1 MCLPSWSRP
10 RGPIV
15 GKTPAVHWQS
25 HTDRRAAAAIL
36 SLPRRRP
43 PRKVP
48 SEMNS
53 ADAASERAGPRP
65 ADIAVLGPGLPTLND
80 PRLRQVR
87 HSNQT
92 YTLPAFASRAAWL
105 TRAAQLRRRILV
117 AAGLWPEPPRTP
129 LRTKMWGRLE
139 RDGYTVEK
147 VAFQSFPGFYVTGN
161 LYRPAAQAS
170 GKRYPAV
177 LNPHGHWPQG
187 RLAEEDRG
195 SVPARCITFAR
206 QGFVAFSYDMVGYV
220 DSRQVDH
227 RTFGGWREWLW
238 GIHSLGLQLWNSIR
252 SLDFL
257 TELPDVDPARLACTG
272 ASGGGT
278 QTFLLTAVD
287 DRVQVAAPVNMI
299 SAHMQGGCV
308 CENAPGLRLDTFN
321 VEIAALT
328 APRPMLLV
336 SATGDWTANT
346 PTVEFPAIQSVYRL
360 FGAEDRVESVQ
371 IDAGHNY
378 NRASREAV
386 YAFFARWLG
395 DAPEGTRVPEEPYP
409 VEQDADLRV
418 FPAGEPLPSDALDA
432 AGITAALV
440 YRARTEIRDRWPRN
454 TRQAE
459 QFREQFGAA
468 FADVLA
474 AGSPQP
480 EALSIERRTSE
491 QLTNAEGMS
500 YRLERLLIGRQANGG
515 APATAVPALYL
526 TPLGRA
532 SSGSGAM
539 PPVLLVHAAGK
550 AAGFRQEGETIHPGL
565 LVAKLLGAGCPVLTC
580 DVFLTGE
587 YLSPLSSTGRP
598 VLEAHFTTFNRTDAQ
613 WRVYD
618 VVTAV
623 AVLRQLSG
631 AAAVDLV
638 GARDA
643 GLWCLLARA
652 IAGESI
658 RKLAA
663 DLAGFDWGRDEDFRD
678 RLYIPGLRRLG
689 DVPTAVAL
697 AAPDPLLLHGA
708 DDGSASPPLTHRLH
722 RLYTALG
729 RPDTLTTRQEI
740 AVPADLYAWLA
751 ADS

>member
-1 MCLPSWSRP
+1 MN
-10 RGPIV
+10 GMN
-15 GKTPAVHWQS
+15 
-25 HTDRRAAAAIL
+25 AAG
-36 SLPRRRP
+36 
-43 PRKVP
+43 
-48 SEMNS
+48 
-53 ADAASERAGPRP
+53 ERTGLGP
-65 ADIAVLGPGLPTLND
+65 ADIAVLGSGFPTLHD
-80 PRLRQVR
+80 PRLREVR
-87 HSNQT
+87 HSDET
-92 YTLPAFASRAAWL
+92 YTLPAYASRAAWL

-117 AAGLWPEPPRTP
+117 TAGLWPEPPRTP
-129 LRTKMWGRLE
+129 LRAKVWGRLE

-147 VAFQSFPGFYVTGN
+147 VAFQSSPGFYVTGN
-161 LYRPAAQAS
+161 LYRPRAQAS
-170 GKRYPAV
+170 GQRYPAV

-187 RLAEEDRG
+187 RLAEEARG

-206 QGFVAFSYDMVGYV
+206 QGFVAFSYDMVGYL

-328 APRPMLLV
+328 APRPLLLV
-336 SATGDWTANT
+336 SATGDWTAHT
-346 PTVEFPAIQSVYRL
+346 PTVEFPAIQSIYRL

-395 DAPEGTRVPEEPYP
+395 GAPAGTRVPEEPYP

-418 FPAGEPLPSDALDA
+418 FPDGEPLPADALDT
-432 AGITAALV
+432 AGITTALV
-440 YRARTEIRDRWPRN
+440 RQARTAVRDRWPRD
-454 TRQAE
+454 TRQVE
-459 QFREQFGAA
+459 QLRAQFGAA

-480 EALSIERRTSE
+480 EALAIERRTSE
-491 QLTNAEGMS
+491 QLTSIEGIA
-500 YRLERLLIGRQANGG
+500 YRLERLLIGRQADGG
-515 APATAVPALYL
+515 TPATTFPALHL
-526 TPLGRA
+526 TPMGRA
-532 SSGSGAM
+532 ASGTQ
-539 PPVLLVHAAGK
+539 PPVLLVHGAGK
-550 AAGFRQEGETIHPGL
+550 AASFRQEGETVQLGQL
-565 LVAKLLGAGCPVLTC
+565 AATLLGAGRPVLTC

-587 YLSPLSSTGRP
+587 YLSPLGNTGRP

-613 WRVYD
+613 WHVYD

-623 AVLRQLSG
+623 AALRQLAG

-638 GARDA
+638 GAGDA

-658 RKLAA
+658 RKLAVEMT
-663 DLAGFDWGRDEDFRD
+663 DFGWDRDEHYRD

-689 DVPTAVAL
+689 DMPTAVAL
-697 AAPDPLLLHGA
+697 AAPASLLLHGA
-708 DDGSASPPLTHRLH
+708 TDGSVSPPLTRRLH
-722 RLYTALG
+722 RLYAALG
-729 RPDTLTTRQEI
+729 RPAALTTRQDT
-740 AVPADLYAWLA
+740 ADAAELCAWLM

>member
-1 MCLPSWSRP
+1 M
-10 RGPIV
+10 
-15 GKTPAVHWQS
+15 
-25 HTDRRAAAAIL
+25 
-36 SLPRRRP
+36 
-43 PRKVP
+43 RKVP

-53 ADAASERAGPRP
+53 TDDAGESTGLEHAAL
-65 ADIAVLGPGLPTLND
+65 AVLGPGLPTLND
-80 PRLRQVR
+80 RRLREVR
-87 HSNQT
+87 HSNET
-92 YTLPAFASRAAWL
+92 YTLPVYASRAAWL

-117 AAGLWPEPPRTP
+117 AAGLWPSPPRTP
-129 LRTKMWGRLE
+129 LQAQVWGRLE

-161 LYRPAAQAS
+161 LYRPGEQAS

-187 RLAEEDRG
+187 RLVEEARG

-206 QGFVAFSYDMVGYV
+206 QGLVAFSYDMVGYL

-238 GIHSLGLQLWNSIR
+238 GIHPLGLQLWNSIR

-257 TELPDVDPARLACTG
+257 TELPDIDPAQLACTG

-346 PTVEFPAIQSVYRL
+346 PTVEFPAIQSIYRL

-371 IDAGHNY
+371 IDADHNY

-386 YAFFARWLG
+386 YAFFARWLAG
-395 DAPEGTRVPEEPYP
+395 APAGTRVSEEPYR
-409 VEQDADLRV
+409 VEQETDLHV
-418 FPAGEPLPSDALDA
+418 FPEGLPLPPDALDA

-440 YRARTEIRDRWPRN
+440 HRTRTQVHDLWPRN
-454 TRQAE
+454 ARQAE
-459 QFREQFGAA
+459 QFRARLGAG
-468 FADVLA
+468 FADMLA
-474 AGSPQP
+474 AATPRP
-480 EALSIERRTSE
+480 ESLSIEWRTSERRTS
-491 QLTNAEGMS
+491 AEGAG
-500 YRLERLLIGRQANGG
+500 YRLERLLIGRQADGG
-515 APATAVPALYL
+515 APATTGPALYL
-526 TPLGRA
+526 TPLGQA
-532 SSGSGAM
+532 TGGAKAL
-539 PPVLLVHAAGK
+539 PPVLLVDGAGK
-550 AAGFRQEGETIHPGL
+550 AACFRREGETVYPGPL
-565 LVAKLLGAGCPVLTC
+565 AATLLGEGRPVLTC
-580 DVFLTGE
+580 DAFLTGE

-598 VLEAHFTTFNRTDAQ
+598 ALEAHFTTFNRTDAQ

-623 AVLRQLSG
+623 AVLRQLSE
-631 AAAVDLV
+631 AAAIDLV
-638 GARDA
+638 GTGDA

-652 IAGESI
+652 VAGEGI

-663 DLAGFDWGRDEDFRD
+663 DLAGFGWDRDEDYRD

-689 DVPTAVAL
+689 DVHTAIAL
-697 AAPDPLLLHGA
+697 AAPSPLLLHGTE
-708 DDGSASPPLTHRLH
+708 DDSAALPLTRRLH
-722 RLYTALG
+722 RLYAALG
-729 RPDTLTTRQEI
+729 RLDALTIRHDT
-740 AVPADLYAWLA
+740 AAPADLCAWLT

>member
-1 MCLPSWSRP
+1 MSSM
-10 RGPIV
+10 
-15 GKTPAVHWQS
+15 
-25 HTDRRAAAAIL
+25 AAAGEHTGL
-36 SLPRRRP
+36 
-43 PRKVP
+43 
-48 SEMNS
+48 E
-53 ADAASERAGPRP
+53 P
-65 ADIAVLGPGLPTLND
+65 ADIAVLGPGFPTLND
-80 PRLRQVR
+80 PRLREVR
-87 HSNQT
+87 HSNRT
-92 YTLPAFASRAAWL
+92 YTLPAYASRAAWL

-117 AAGLWPEPPRTP
+117 AAGLWPPPPRTP
-129 LRTKMWGRLE
+129 LRSQVWGRLE

-147 VAFQSFPGFYVTGN
+147 VAFQSFPGCYVTGN
-161 LYRPAAQAS
+161 LYRPRAQAP
-170 GKRYPAV
+170 GKRHPAV

-227 RTFGGWREWLW
+227 RTYGGWREWLW

-328 APRPMLLV
+328 APRPMILV

-346 PTVEFPAIQSVYRL
+346 PTVEFPAIRSVYRL

-395 DAPEGTRVPEEPYP
+395 GAPAGTRVPEEPYP
-409 VEQDADLRV
+409 VEQDAGLRV
-418 FPAGEPLPSDALDA
+418 FPDGEPLPADALDT
-432 AGITAALV
+432 AGITTALV
-440 YRARTEIRDRWPRN
+440 RQAQTAVRDRWPRAAG
-454 TRQAE
+454 QAE
-459 QFREQFGAA
+459 QFRAQFGAA

-474 AGSPQP
+474 ADSPQP
-480 EALSIERRTSE
+480 EALAIERRASEKLTSV
-491 QLTNAEGMS
+491 EGTS
-500 YRLERLLIGRQANGG
+500 YRLERLLIGRQADGG
-515 APATAVPALYL
+515 TPATAVPALYL

-532 SSGSGAM
+532 ASGSEAT
-539 PPVLLVHAAGK
+539 PPVLLIHGAGK
-550 AAGFRQEGETIHPGL
+550 AAGFRRDGETVQLGQL
-565 LVAKLLGAGCPVLTC
+565 AATLLGAGRPVLTF
-580 DVFLTGE
+580 DAFLTGE
-587 YLSPLSSTGRP
+587 YLSPLSRAGRP
-598 VLEAHFTTFNRTDAQ
+598 ALEAHFTTFNRTDAQ

-623 AVLRQLSG
+623 AVLRQLAG

-638 GARDA
+638 GAGDA

-652 IAGESI
+652 VAGASI
-658 RKLAA
+658 RKLAT
-663 DLAGFDWGRDEDFRD
+663 DMAGFDWDRDESYRN

-697 AAPDPLLLHGA
+697 AAPAPLLLHGTN
-708 DDGSASPPLTHRLH
+708 DGSTTLPLTRRLH
-722 RLYTALG
+722 RLYAALG
-729 RPDTLTTRQEI
+729 RPAALTIRQDT
-740 AVPADLYAWLA
+740 ADAAELCAWLA
-751 ADS
+751 AES

>member
-1 MCLPSWSRP
+1 M
-10 RGPIV
+10 
-15 GKTPAVHWQS
+15 
-25 HTDRRAAAAIL
+25 
-36 SLPRRRP
+36 
-43 PRKVP
+43 KVT

-53 ADAASERAGPRP
+53 SDEASESTMEHA
-65 ADIAVLGPGLPTLND
+65 AVAVLAPGVSFLND
-80 PRLRQVR
+80 RRLREVR
-87 HSNQT
+87 HGSHT
-92 YTLPAFASRAAWL
+92 YTLPVYASRAAWL

-117 AAGLWPEPPRTP
+117 AAGLWPSPPRTP
-129 LRTKMWGRLE
+129 LRTKVWGRLE

-161 LYRPAAQAS
+161 LYRPEAQSS
-170 GKRYPAV
+170 GQRYPAV

-257 TELPDVDPARLACTG
+257 TALPDVDPARLACTG

-278 QTFLLTAVD
+278 QTFLLTAID

-360 FGAEDRVESVQ
+360 FGAEDRLESVQ

-386 YAFFARWLG
+386 YAFFARWLAG
-395 DAPEGTRVPEEPYP
+395 APVGTQVPEESYP
-409 VEQDADLRV
+409 VEQDDDLRV
-418 FPAGEPLPSDALDA
+418 FPTGGPLPPDALDT
-432 AGITAALV
+432 AGITATLV
-440 YRARTEIRDRWPRN
+440 RRARTAVDDRWPRN
-454 TRQAE
+454 ARQAE
-459 QFREQFGAA
+459 QFREQFGPA

-474 AGSPQP
+474 TGSPPP
-480 EALSIERRTSE
+480 ESLSIQRRTS
-491 QLTNAEGMS
+491 QQWTGMDGTS
-500 YRLERLLIGRQANGG
+500 YRLERLLIGRQADSS
-515 APATAVPALYL
+515 APATTVPALYL
-526 TPLGRA
+526 TPAGQA
-532 SSGSGAM
+532 ASGAQAQ
-539 PPVLLVHAAGK
+539 PPVLVVHEAGK
-550 AAGFRQEGETIHPGL
+550 AAGFRPEGETVQLGQL
-565 LVAKLLGAGCPVLTC
+565 AATLLGAGRPVLTC
-580 DVFLTGE
+580 DAFLTGE
-587 YLSPLSSTGRP
+587 YLSPLGSVGRP

-638 GARDA
+638 GVGDA
-643 GLWCLLARA
+643 GLWCLLARTGA
-652 IAGESI
+652 SASI

-663 DLAGFDWGRDEDFRD
+663 DMAGFDWDRDEDYRD
-678 RLYIPGLRRLG
+678 RLYVPGLRRLG

-697 AAPDPLLLHGA
+697 AAPAPLLLHGTEVA
-708 DDGSASPPLTHRLH
+708 SVSPPLTRRLH
-722 RLYTALG
+722 RLYAALG
-729 RPDTLTTRQEI
+729 RPDALTIRRDP
-740 AVPADLYAWLA
+740 AAPADLSAWLM
-751 ADS
+751 ADSYPQAV

>member
-1 MCLPSWSRP
+1 
-10 RGPIV
+10 
-15 GKTPAVHWQS
+15 
-25 HTDRRAAAAIL
+25 
-36 SLPRRRP
+36 
-43 PRKVP
+43 
-48 SEMNS
+48 MNS

-65 ADIAVLGPGLPTLND
+65 ADIAVLGPGLPTPND
-80 PRLRQVR
+80 PRLRQIR

-92 YTLPAFASRAAWL
+92 YTLPVFASRAAWL

-418 FPAGEPLPSDALDA
+418 FPAGEPLPPDALDA
-432 AGITAALV
+432 AGITAALMR
-440 YRARTEIRDRWPRN
+440 RARTEVHDRWPGN
-454 TRQAE
+454 ARQAE

-491 QLTNAEGMS
+491 QLTSTEGMS
-500 YRLERLLIGRQANGG
+500 YRLERLLIGRQADGS
-515 APATAVPALYL
+515 APATAGPALYL
-526 TPLGRA
+526 TPSGQAA
-532 SSGSGAM
+532 SGTGAM
-539 PPVLLVHAAGK
+539 SPVLLVHGGGK
-550 AAGFRQEGETIHPGL
+550 RPTSGGRGRRYIRACWRPSCSAKVARCSPATCSSPGNISARS
-565 LVAKLLGAGCPVLTC
+565 V
-580 DVFLTGE
+580 
-587 YLSPLSSTGRP
+587 
-598 VLEAHFTTFNRTDAQ
+598 
-613 WRVYD
+613 
-618 VVTAV
+618 
-623 AVLRQLSG
+623 
-631 AAAVDLV
+631 
-638 GARDA
+638 ARDA
-643 GLWCLLARA
+643 PRWKRTSRPL
-652 IAGESI
+652 I
-658 RKLAA
+658 
-663 DLAGFDWGRDEDFRD
+663 
-678 RLYIPGLRRLG
+678 
-689 DVPTAVAL
+689 VPT
-697 AAPDPLLLHGA
+697 HSGA
-708 DDGSASPPLTHRLH
+708 SMTWSRPSRCSDSSPGQQPLT
-722 RLYTALG
+722 
-729 RPDTLTTRQEI
+729 
-740 AVPADLYAWLA
+740 
-751 ADS
+751 S

>member
-139 RDGYTVEK
+139 RDGYTIEK

-308 CENAPGLRLDTFN
+308 CENAPGLRLDTFT

-418 FPAGEPLPSDALDA
+418 FPAGEPLPSDALDT

-440 YRARTEIRDRWPRN
+440 RRARTEIHDRWPRDA
-454 TRQAE
+454 RQAE

-539 PPVLLVHAAGK
+539 PPVLVVHGAGK

-587 YLSPLSSTGRP
+587 CLSPLSGTGRST
-598 VLEAHFTTFNRTDAQ
+598 LEAHFTTFNRTDAQ

-740 AVPADLYAWLA
+740 AGPADLYAWLA

>member
-1 MCLPSWSRP
+1 MPSAMNS
-10 RGPIV
+10 
-15 GKTPAVHWQS
+15 
-25 HTDRRAAAAIL
+25 AAAADIRTGL
-36 SLPRRRP
+36 G
-43 PRKVP
+43 
-48 SEMNS
+48 S
-53 ADAASERAGPRP
+53 ADL
-65 ADIAVLGPGLPTLND
+65 AVLGPGLPTLHD
-80 PRLRQVR
+80 PRLREIR
-87 HSNQT
+87 HTNRT
-92 YTLPAFASRAAWL
+92 YTLPAYASRAAWL

-117 AAGLWPEPPRTP
+117 AAGLWPTPPRTP
-129 LRTKMWGRLE
+129 LQAKVWGRLE

-147 VAFQSFPGFYVTGN
+147 VAFQSFPGCYVTGN
-161 LYRPAAQAS
+161 LYRPAAHAP
-170 GKRYPAV
+170 GTRYPAV

-336 SATGDWTANT
+336 SATGDWTVHT
-346 PTVEFPAIQSVYRL
+346 PTVEFPAIRSIYRL
-360 FGAEDRVESVQ
+360 FGAEDRLESVQ

-395 DAPEGTRVPEEPYP
+395 GAPAGTRVPEEPYP

-418 FPAGEPLPSDALDA
+418 FPDGEPLPADALDT

-440 YRARTEIRDRWPRN
+440 RQAQTAVHDWWPHDA
-454 TRQAE
+454 RQAE
-459 QFREQFGAA
+459 QFRAEFGAA

-480 EALSIERRTSE
+480 EALAIERRTSE
-491 QLTNAEGMS
+491 QLTSTEGVS
-500 YRLERLLIGRQANGG
+500 YRLERFLIGRQADGS
-515 APATAVPALYL
+515 APATTMPALYL
-526 TPLGRA
+526 TPLGQA
-532 SSGSGAM
+532 ASGAQA
-539 PPVLLVHAAGK
+539 PPVLLVHGAGK
-550 AAGFRQEGETIHPGL
+550 AASFRQEGETIQPGPL
-565 LVAKLLGAGCPVLTC
+565 LATLLGAGRPVLTF
-580 DVFLTGE
+580 DAFLTGE
-587 YLSPLSSTGRP
+587 YLSPLSRAGRP
-598 VLEAHFTTFNRTDAQ
+598 ALEAHFTTFNRTDAQ

-623 AVLRQLSG
+623 AVLRQLAG

-638 GARDA
+638 GAGDA

-652 IAGESI
+652 VAGERV

-663 DLAGFDWGRDEDFRD
+663 DMNGFGWDRDEDYRD
-678 RLYIPGLRRLG
+678 RLYIPGLRRQG
-689 DVPTAVAL
+689 AVPTALAL
-697 AAPDPLLLHGA
+697 AAPAPLLLHGTEA
-708 DDGSASPPLTHRLH
+708 DSAALPPTRRLH
-722 RLYTALG
+722 RLYAALG
-729 RPDTLTTRQEI
+729 RPAALTIRQDTAE
-740 AVPADLYAWLA
+740 PADLCAWLA
-751 ADS
+751 AES

>member
-1 MCLPSWSRP
+1 M
-10 RGPIV
+10 
-15 GKTPAVHWQS
+15 
-25 HTDRRAAAAIL
+25 
-36 SLPRRRP
+36 
-43 PRKVP
+43 
-48 SEMNS
+48 
-53 ADAASERAGPRP
+53 
-65 ADIAVLGPGLPTLND
+65 
-80 PRLRQVR
+80 
-87 HSNQT
+87 
-92 YTLPAFASRAAWL
+92 
-105 TRAAQLRRRILV
+105 
-117 AAGLWPEPPRTP
+117 
-129 LRTKMWGRLE
+129 GRLE

-161 LYRPAAQAS
+161 LYRPAEQAS

-227 RTFGGWREWLW
+227 RTFGGRRESLW

-257 TELPDVDPARLACTG
+257 TELPDVDPAQLACTG

-328 APRPMLLV
+328 APRPILIV

-360 FGAEDRVESVQ
+360 FGAEDRVASVQ

-395 DAPEGTRVPEEPYP
+395 GAPVGTRVPEEPYP
-409 VEQDADLRV
+409 VERDTDLRV
-418 FPAGEPLPSDALDA
+418 FPAGEPLPPDALDA
-432 AGITAALV
+432 AGITAALMR
-440 YRARTEIRDRWPRN
+440 RARTEVHDRWLGN
-454 TRQAE
+454 AQQAE

-480 EALSIERRTSE
+480 EALSIERRTGE
-491 QLTNAEGMS
+491 QLTSAEGTA
-500 YRLERLLIGRQANGG
+500 YRLERLLIGRQADGS
-515 APATAVPALYL
+515 APATAAPALYL
-526 TPLGRA
+526 TPLDRA
-532 SSGSGAM
+532 ASGTGAM
-539 PPVLLVHAAGK
+539 SPVLLIHGAGK
-550 AAGFRQEGETIHPGL
+550 TAGFRREGETVHPGL
-565 LVAKLLGAGCPVLTC
+565 LAATLLGAGRPVLTC

-587 YLSPLSSTGRP
+587 YLSPLSKTGRP
-598 VLEAHFTTFNRTDAQ
+598 ALEAHFTTFNRTDAQ

-623 AVLRQLSG
+623 AVLRQLAE

-638 GARDA
+638 GAGEA

-663 DLAGFDWGRDEDFRD
+663 DMAGFGWDRDEDYRD

-689 DVPTAVAL
+689 DVHTAVAL
-697 AAPDPLLLHGA
+697 AGAGAPAAARHRGRQRGPTA
-708 DDGSASPPLTHRLH
+708 DTPAPPALRSARLAGRAH
-722 RLYTALG
+722 HPARYRRPG
-729 RPDTLTTRQEI
+729 RPVRL
-740 AVPADLYAWLA
+740 AVG
-751 ADS
+751 

>member
-1 MCLPSWSRP
+1 MPSAMNS
-10 RGPIV
+10 
-15 GKTPAVHWQS
+15 
-25 HTDRRAAAAIL
+25 AAAADIRTGL
-36 SLPRRRP
+36 
-43 PRKVP
+43 
-48 SEMNS
+48 
-53 ADAASERAGPRP
+53 GP
-65 ADIAVLGPGLPTLND
+65 ADLAVLGPGLPTLHD
-80 PRLRQVR
+80 PRLRELR
-87 HSNQT
+87 HTNRT
-92 YTLPAFASRAAWL
+92 YTLPAYASRAAWL
-105 TRAAQLRRRILV
+105 TRAAQLRQRILV
-117 AAGLWPEPPRTP
+117 AAGLWPAPPRTP
-129 LRTKMWGRLE
+129 LQAKVWGRLE

-147 VAFQSFPGFYVTGN
+147 VSFQSFPGCYVTGN
-161 LYRPAAQAS
+161 LYRPAAHAP
-170 GKRYPAV
+170 GTRYPAV

-336 SATGDWTANT
+336 SATGDWTAHT
-346 PTVEFPAIQSVYRL
+346 PTVEFPAIRSVYRL
-360 FGAEDRVESVQ
+360 FGAEDRLESVQ

-395 DAPEGTRVPEEPYP
+395 GAPAGTRVPEEPYP

-418 FPAGEPLPSDALDA
+418 FPDGEPLPADALDT

-440 YRARTEIRDRWPRN
+440 RQAQTAVHDRWPRDA
-454 TRQAE
+454 RQAE
-459 QFREQFGAA
+459 QFRAEFGAA

-474 AGSPQP
+474 ARSPQP
-480 EALSIERRTSE
+480 EALAIERRTSE
-491 QLTNAEGMS
+491 QLTSTEGVS
-500 YRLERLLIGRQANGG
+500 YRLERLIIGRQADGG
-515 APATAVPALYL
+515 APATTMPALYL
-526 TPLGRA
+526 TPLGQPA
-532 SSGSGAM
+532 SGAQAP
-539 PPVLLVHAAGK
+539 PPVLLVHGAGK
-550 AAGFRQEGETIHPGL
+550 AASFRQEGETIQPGPL
-565 LVAKLLGAGCPVLTC
+565 LATLLGAGRPVLTC

-613 WRVYD
+613 WRIYD
-618 VVTAV
+618 VLTAV
-623 AVLRQLSG
+623 AVLRQLAG
-631 AAAVDLV
+631 AAVVDLV
-638 GARDA
+638 GADAA

-652 IAGESI
+652 VAGDSI

-663 DLAGFDWGRDEDFRD
+663 DMNGFGWDRDEDYRD

-689 DVPTAVAL
+689 DVPTALAL
-697 AAPDPLLLHGA
+697 AAPAPLLLHGTEA
-708 DDGSASPPLTHRLH
+708 DSAALSPTRRLH
-722 RLYTALG
+722 RLYAALG
-729 RPDTLTTRQEI
+729 RPVALTTRHDT
-740 AVPADLYAWLA
+740 ADAADLCAWLA
-751 ADS
+751 AES

>member
-1 MCLPSWSRP
+1 MPSVMNS
-10 RGPIV
+10 
-15 GKTPAVHWQS
+15 
-25 HTDRRAAAAIL
+25 AAAADIRTGL
-36 SLPRRRP
+36 
-43 PRKVP
+43 
-48 SEMNS
+48 
-53 ADAASERAGPRP
+53 GP
-65 ADIAVLGPGLPTLND
+65 ADLAVLGPGLPTLHD
-80 PRLRQVR
+80 PRLREIR
-87 HSNQT
+87 HTNRT
-92 YTLPAFASRAAWL
+92 YTLPAYASRSAWL
-105 TRAAQLRRRILV
+105 TRAAQLRQRILV
-117 AAGLWPEPPRTP
+117 TAGLWPPPPRTP
-129 LRTKMWGRLE
+129 LQAKVWGRLE

-147 VAFQSFPGFYVTGN
+147 VAFQSFPGCYVTGN
-161 LYRPAAQAS
+161 LYRPAAHAP
-170 GKRYPAV
+170 GTRYPAV

-257 TELPDVDPARLACTG
+257 TELPDVDPTRLACTG

-336 SATGDWTANT
+336 SATGDWTAHT
-346 PTVEFPAIQSVYRL
+346 PTVEFPAIRSIYCL
-360 FGAEDRVESVQ
+360 FGAEDRLESVR

-395 DAPEGTRVPEEPYP
+395 GAPAGTRVPEEPYP

-418 FPAGEPLPSDALDA
+418 FPDGEPLPADALDS
-432 AGITAALV
+432 AGITTALV
-440 YRARTEIRDRWPRN
+440 RQAQTAVHDRWPRDAG
-454 TRQAE
+454 QAE
-459 QFREQFGAA
+459 EFRAQIGAA
-468 FADVLA
+468 FADMLA

-480 EALSIERRTSE
+480 EVLAIERRTSE
-491 QLTNAEGMS
+491 QLTSTEGVS
-500 YRLERLLIGRQANGG
+500 YRLEQLLIGRQADGS
-515 APATAVPALYL
+515 APATTMPALYL
-526 TPLGRA
+526 MPLGQPA
-532 SSGSGAM
+532 SGAQP
-539 PPVLLVHAAGK
+539 PPVLVIHGAGK
-550 AAGFRQEGETIHPGL
+550 AASFRQEGETIQPGPL
-565 LVAKLLGAGCPVLTC
+565 LATLLGAGRPVLTC
-580 DVFLTGE
+580 DVFITGE

-623 AVLRQLSG
+623 AVLRQLAG

-638 GARDA
+638 GADAA

-652 IAGESI
+652 VAGKSV

-663 DLAGFDWGRDEDFRD
+663 DMNGFGWDRDEAYRD

-689 DVPTAVAL
+689 DVSTALAL
-697 AAPDPLLLHGA
+697 AAPAPLLLHGTG
-708 DDGSASPPLTHRLH
+708 DDSAALPLTRRLH
-722 RLYTALG
+722 RLYAALG
-729 RPDTLTTRQEI
+729 RPAALTTRHDT
-740 AVPADLYAWLA
+740 AALADLCAWLA
-751 ADS
+751 ADTPR